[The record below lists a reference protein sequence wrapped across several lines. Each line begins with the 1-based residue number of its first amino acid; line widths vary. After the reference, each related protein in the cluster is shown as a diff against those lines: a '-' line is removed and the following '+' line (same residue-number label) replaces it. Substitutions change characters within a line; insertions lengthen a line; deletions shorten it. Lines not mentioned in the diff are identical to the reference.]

1 MKNIKKISYQ
11 YTRDYR
17 NPINYQIQTDTVTT
31 TLSYNDAMEIAYAV
45 IDSLGGSYDFLD
57 ELVEKFD
64 DEENY
69 KMEAI

>member
-1 MKNIKKISYQ
+1 MKNIKVSYQ

-17 NPINYQIQTDTVTT
+17 NPINYQIQTDEVTT

-45 IDSLGGSYDFLD
+45 IDSLGGSYDYLD

-64 DEENY
+64 DEKNY
-69 KMEAI
+69 KMEVI

>member
-45 IDSLGGSYDFLD
+45 IDSLGGSYDYLD

>member
-64 DEENY
+64 DEKNY
-69 KMEAI
+69 KMEVI

>member
-17 NPINYQIQTDTVTT
+17 NPINYQIQTDEVTT

>member
-57 ELVEKFD
+57 ELVEKFN